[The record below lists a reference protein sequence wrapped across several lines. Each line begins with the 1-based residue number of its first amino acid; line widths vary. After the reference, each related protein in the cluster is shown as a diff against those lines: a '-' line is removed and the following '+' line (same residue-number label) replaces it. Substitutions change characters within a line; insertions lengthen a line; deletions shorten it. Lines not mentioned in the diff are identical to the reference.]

1 MKGLIGAKSFG
12 PKISKCIYMCEKFFN
27 QYNRSPF
34 SKCICDL
41 FIKGIDLFIKAISF
55 NLGVESALTAE
66 SMRMKKE
73 IRV

>member
-1 MKGLIGAKSFG
+1 MKGLIGAKKFG

-41 FIKGIDLFIKAISF
+41 FIEGIDLFIKAVSF
-55 NLGVESALTAE
+55 NLGVE